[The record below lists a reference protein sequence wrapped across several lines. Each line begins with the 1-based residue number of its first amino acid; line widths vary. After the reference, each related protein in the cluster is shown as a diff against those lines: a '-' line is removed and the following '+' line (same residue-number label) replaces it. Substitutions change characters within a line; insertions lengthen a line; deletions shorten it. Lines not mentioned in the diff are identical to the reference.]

1 MGMVIDGKWS
11 DEDRT
16 IEDGAFKRAPSQFA
30 QEIPHE
36 IVNGLRAES
45 GRYHL
50 IASMSCPWSQRAIL
64 ARQLK
69 GLVADTPLHL
79 AGGERIE
86 GYPANGGDPWCIP
99 GTDREIVHLHE
110 LYTLSQPDYTGRV
123 TVPILWDSQT
133 LRIVSNESARIM
145 RAFDASPDPDG
156 LDYTLVPEALSTA
169 IDTLNLQLQEGLSNA
184 TYRAGFAESQAAY
197 DTAVRDVFST
207 LDGLEARLA
216 TQRFLHGPVITESDW
231 RLFPSLVRF
240 DIIYYLF
247 SRCTLRRLVDYP
259 HLWAYARDL
268 FSWPGVADTVDF
280 DTIRRAAYVDDPENN
295 PFGILAIAPDIDWR
309 ALHGRERLGPVQVA
323 TRTGDRRTVEPVS
336 GTTT

>member
-1 MGMVIDGKWS
+1 MGMVIDGQWS

-16 IEDGAFKRAPSQFA
+16 IEEGAFKRAPSRFDL
-30 QEIPHE
+30 EIPRE
-36 IVNGLRAES
+36 VVSGLRHES

-69 GLVADTPLHL
+69 GLVADVPLHL
-79 AGGERIE
+79 AGGQRIE
-86 GYPANGGDPWCIP
+86 GYPANGGDPWRVP
-99 GTDREIVHLHE
+99 GTDRDIVHLHE
-110 LYTLSQPDYTGRV
+110 LYTLSLPDYTGRV
-123 TVPILWDSQT
+123 TVPILWDSRT

-145 RAFDASPDPDG
+145 RAFDASPDPNS
-156 LDYTLVPEALSTA
+156 LDYTLVPDALSAA
-169 IDTLNLQLQEGLSNA
+169 IDRLNLELHDGLSNA

-197 DTAVRDVFST
+197 DLAVEDVFST
-207 LDGLEARLA
+207 LDSLEARLA
-216 TQRFLHGPVITESDW
+216 TQRFLHGSVISESDW
-231 RLFPSLVRF
+231 RLFPTLVRF
-240 DIIYYLF
+240 DILYYLF

-280 DTIRRAAYVDDPENN
+280 DAIRRAAYIDQPQSN

-309 ALHGRERLGPVQVA
+309 APHTRAQLGPVQVA
-323 TRTGDRRTVEPVS
+323 TRTGDRRTVEPVKR
-336 GTTT
+336 TAT